1 MKHAFI
7 DRYSDRDSI
16 LHRLDPR
23 AKLLICF
30 MLLVYLSAIR
40 GFAPLLPVL
49 VFFAFC
55 AALSRV
61 PAWFLLQRII
71 LVLPLLTVL
80 GLLIFFSFAWENPG
94 GGFFQ
99 QTQGRRLLLM
109 AGKTILAVLLLS
121 LLTSVTPFRRLL
133 WAMRRLGLPR
143 IVTTLSTLLYTYLFI
158 LVDEIHRCLRA
169 RRSREGRKLRNPLQS
184 LGYVAG
190 TIFLRGLNR
199 ADTVYKAMTAR
210 GFRGEFP
217 DSVGSSLRP
226 ADGLAL
232 LLALIVAV
240 LPGVIWNRLS
250 A

>member
-23 AKLLICF
+23 SKLLICF
-30 MLLVYLSAIR
+30 MLLVYLSAVNA
-40 GFAPLLPVL
+40 FAPLLPVL
-49 VFFAFC
+49 AFFAFC

-61 PAWFLLQRII
+61 PAWFLLQRIL
-71 LVLPLLTVL
+71 LVLPLLVVL
-80 GLLIFFSFAWENPG
+80 GLLIFISFAWENPD
-94 GGFFQ
+94 GGFFHQ
-99 QTQGRRLLLM
+99 PQGRRLLLM
-109 AGKTILAVLLLS
+109 VGKTILAVLLLS
-121 LLTSVTPFRRLL
+121 LLTSVTRFRGLL

-143 IVTTLSTLLYTYLFI
+143 IITTLSTLLYTYLFI
-158 LVDEIHRCLRA
+158 LVDEIHRSLRA
-169 RRSREGRKLRNPLQS
+169 RRSRAGLKLKKPLQS

-217 DSVGSSLRP
+217 DSAGSTLRP
-226 ADGLAL
+226 ADGLAFS
-232 LLALIVAV
+232 LALVLAV
-240 LPGVIWNRLS
+240 LPGVLWKLLS